1 MTERI
6 RRPHFSANAFLAVA
20 NVVYLL
26 LAMSLLTLLG
36 CLPLVLAFALAPGL
50 GFYPVYLLA
59 AALCAPG
66 VAASF
71 AMFRDH
77 PVFLTS
83 ARRDAMESLAVA
95 YEPGGDS
102 SSVAPVSSPVSDST
116 SARHDAIE
124 ALASA
129 AGTPAIA
136 VPKAIAVS
144 AADSAV
150 VAASG
155 GTRADGRNPVCPWLP
170 DWIAA
175 PYVPSDVSVAV
186 FRPWAAAY
194 RRVAP
199 HALAVGLTFSLI
211 EFLAL
216 YDAQLLMQV
225 AWGQLLVPALLA
237 FAVISVEAELVALNL
252 VVEFPKAKWRSLLR
266 NGYLCGVRRFVML
279 VVNAVCLGV
288 YVWGLAHSPIL
299 VGVLATGVLA
309 FVLWAGVRWQS
320 QPLALAMAR
329 ESHNRNLIALY
340 D

>member
-1 MTERI
+1 METSSSAK
-6 RRPHFSANAFLAVA
+6 RPRFSSNTFLTVA

-36 CLPLVLAFALAPGL
+36 CLPLVLALALVPALVPGAGAAYPLFLFAG
-50 GFYPVYLLA
+50 
-59 AALCAPG
+59 ALSAPG

-83 ARRDAMESLAVA
+83 ARRDAMETLAKA
-95 YEPGGDS
+95 YQSGASGAGEGDS
-102 SSVAPVSSPVSDST
+102 GEGYPR
-116 SARHDAIE
+116 SACA
-124 ALASA
+124 
-129 AGTPAIA
+129 
-136 VPKAIAVS
+136 
-144 AADSAV
+144 AAD
-150 VAASG
+150 G
-155 GTRADGRNPVCPWLP
+155 DCERDCGRARAWLP

-175 PYVPSDVSVAV
+175 PYVSPDVSVAV
-186 FRPWAAAY
+186 FRPYLAAY

-199 HALAVGLTFSLI
+199 RALAVGLTFGVI

-225 AWGQLLVPALLA
+225 AWGQLLVPAMA
-237 FAVISVEAELVALNL
+237 VVAVISVEAELIALNL

-266 NGYLCGVRRFVML
+266 NGYLLSVRRFIML
-279 VVNAVCLGV
+279 VVNVACLGV
-288 YVWGLAHSPIL
+288 YAWGLAHSPIL

-320 QPLALAMAR
+320 RPLALAMAR
-329 ESHNRNLIALY
+329 ESRDRNLIALY

>member
-1 MTERI
+1 MEASSSAK
-6 RRPHFSANAFLAVA
+6 RPRFSSNTFLTVA

-36 CLPLVLAFALAPGL
+36 CLPLVLALVLVPVLAPDAGAS
-50 GFYPVYLLA
+50 YPLFLFA
-59 AALCAPG
+59 GALSAPG

-83 ARRDAMESLAVA
+83 SRRSAM
-95 YEPGGDS
+95 
-102 SSVAPVSSPVSDST
+102 
-116 SARHDAIE
+116 E
-124 ALASA
+124 ALA
-129 AGTPAIA
+129 
-136 VPKAIAVS
+136 KAT
-144 AADSAV
+144 
-150 VAASG
+150 G
-155 GTRADGRNPVCPWLP
+155 LP

-175 PYVPSDVSVAV
+175 PYVSPDVSVAV
-186 FRPWAAAY
+186 FRPYFAAY

-199 HALAVGLTFSLI
+199 RALAVGLTFGVI

-225 AWGQLLVPALLA
+225 AWGQLLVPAMVVV
-237 FAVISVEAELVALNL
+237 AVIGVEAELIALNL

-266 NGYLCGVRRFVML
+266 NGYLLSVRRFVML
-279 VVNAVCLGV
+279 VVNVACLGV
-288 YVWGLAHSPIL
+288 YAWGLAHSPIL
-299 VGVLATGVLA
+299 VGVFATGVLA

-320 QPLALAMAR
+320 RPLALAMAR
-329 ESHNRNLIALY
+329 ESRDRNLIALY

>member
-1 MTERI
+1 MPTQSTRSERP
-6 RRPHFSANAFLAVA
+6 RFSSNTFLTVT

-26 LAMSLLTLLG
+26 LAMSLLTMLG
-36 CLPLVLAFALAPGL
+36 CLPLVLALVLVPGAGGAYPLFLFAG
-50 GFYPVYLLA
+50 
-59 AALCAPG
+59 ALSAPG

-83 ARRDAMESLAVA
+83 SRRSAM
-95 YEPGGDS
+95 
-102 SSVAPVSSPVSDST
+102 
-116 SARHDAIE
+116 E
-124 ALASA
+124 ALA
-129 AGTPAIA
+129 
-136 VPKAIAVS
+136 KAT
-144 AADSAV
+144 
-150 VAASG
+150 G
-155 GTRADGRNPVCPWLP
+155 LP

-175 PYVPSDVSVAV
+175 PYVSPDVSVAV
-186 FRPWAAAY
+186 FRPYFAAY

-199 HALAVGLTFSLI
+199 RALAVGLTFGAI

-225 AWGQLLVPALLA
+225 AWGQLLVPAMA
-237 FAVISVEAELVALNL
+237 VVAVISVEAEFIALNL

-266 NGYLCGVRRFVML
+266 NGYLLSVRRFVML
-279 VVNAVCLGV
+279 VVNVACLGV
-288 YVWGLAHSPIL
+288 YAWGLVHSPIL

-320 QPLALAMAR
+320 RPLALAMAR
-329 ESHNRNLIALY
+329 ESRDRNLIALY